1 MRVII
6 AGGSTFDSLD
16 YMNKCLDDMRVNMFW
31 KTTGTIISGR
41 GWGADKLAEIFA
53 AQHGIDLELFPSNWG
68 KYGSDA
74 GYIRW
79 EKVFS
84 GQNVDRVILFWD
96 GKSEGTKTLKTLAK
110 EHDIPCDIF
119 YYEESYG
126 SSSA

>member
-16 YMNKCLDDMRVNMFW
+16 YMNRCLDQIRENIDTV
-31 KTTGTIISGR
+31 ISGR

-68 KYGSDA
+68 KHGSDA
-74 GYIRW
+74 GYVRW
-79 EKVFS
+79 DKVFS

-96 GKSEGTKTLKTLAK
+96 GKSEGTKTLRELAK
-110 EHDIPCDIF
+110 HYDIPYDIF
-119 YYEESYG
+119 YYEETYG
-126 SSSA
+126 SPSA